1 MDVQKYIKRLKFARA
16 DWSRNIGKFES
27 REDALN
33 FLNGREF
40 FFGDPF
46 VVKYTENGETKLMLA
61 IGKSENPEI
70 TADTTE
76 ITGGI
81 GPDAYELID
90 ISDIKDQIEK
100 LWESLNEEISA
111 RTEGDAYLQE
121 QVDEVKDAIDNINSM
136 IEELSGA
143 TDDIKEI
150 VGEGWTDSPDNVTIT
165 DRIKKDE
172 ELAGIVWGHNDGEPY
187 NGHLTKSNL
196 PYASGESLAEMIE
209 TISNT
214 LTGVLF
220 EDGDK
225 TKAIKFEYNPGRN
238 ILYYTAGTETGEIK
252 LSQAAIVDRGYYDAE
267 SEELVIDFILG
278 EGEKQ
283 EVRIPVGSLITE
295 WEVVDTDTVHLNR
308 ERVTTGGPDKLS
320 ADVKVSDDA
329 DNMLVAKSDGLHVSN
344 SGLTKAEN
352 ELSVIKGDLAVLEDG
367 HFPADYF
374 SGATV
379 NGSTNIQEALLK
391 LDGKLIE
398 DEAKHD
404 EDIAAVRNE
413 ISELSDKVDSGFT
426 SVNDAI
432 ESLDEKV
439 DSGFTKNKVEFELDG
454 DASHLVLEGSFAED
468 GHIIY
473 TLGEQ
478 NIASEDAVAAEFA
491 GTNIRLDEIQ
501 TQLNEEK
508 GYREAI
514 KLVEIS
520 HDKFEDL
527 GLSDNVRDAYF
538 VTYHKPNSTEPYEE
552 PQPGDAIVKVYK
564 DSVIYKIYFGHVDDA
579 IAGPNDPTVIPGT
592 GATAI
597 CFIYFNANGEY
608 ALSTNEFVITDELWA
623 ALDGEKQARENA
635 DNELQ
640 TALDGEKQAR
650 ENADGE
656 LDAKIEEL
664 VNNEKQAREDADN
677 ELDAKI
683 EELANA
689 IQEEIDVTA
698 IVLNRLAESVV
709 AAKTEIEL
717 ERGTNH
723 IYLEKRSGSNG
734 QDVYVIG
741 EDGIA
746 DIDDVVDG
754 FSEINGRCDDLQNA
768 INEESSNRVLDM
780 NSLSLAYDSAAQDLV
795 LNWQASG
802 SQHSTRVDVSDFVKD
817 SFLES
822 VQIVTRDGVQYIE
835 FRFKTYDG
843 KPIPLYVP
851 LTDLA
856 TIYKAGQAIDKQELE
871 NNQVITVKI
880 DEFARKNYLAK
891 SDNGLLVTGVT
902 EEIQEAVSEITE
914 ELEDY
919 VRKDEVKDH
928 LDSASTLPVQSKVIF
943 DALQNIDLDGYV
955 KKEDVEDFL
964 DSASTNPVQNKVIAE
979 ALQNIG
985 LDGYVK
991 VEDVED
997 HLDSASTNPVQNRAI
1012 TNALNDLNDRKA
1024 DKTELDEE
1032 SQSRQDGD
1040 DELWDAINALSA
1052 FTADTISANNAYFE
1066 NLTAN
1071 TIVNNEFHGNE
1082 ADFRNIT
1089 SVTITTNEISGNEAY
1104 FSGITANTIYA
1115 DEYDNLPTA
1124 TTEQFGVVILDDV
1137 LDSASTNPVENQAI
1151 TKVILDNEE
1160 TVAAALSDLNNR
1172 KADKDYVDENFATKD
1187 DTADLFAGVQYC
1199 GSTHEIVFTNRNGNE
1214 VGSVNTGDFIVDV
1227 TIDSQLDSAST
1238 NPVENR
1244 AITKVILDNE
1254 EAVAAALNGL
1264 NDRKADATALNDL
1277 SNIVNNCVTGVTPSG
1292 TGNVVTS
1299 LTKNGKEIVVGMG
1312 EVDLSSTIT
1321 GVTSVT
1327 ASTATQFVSE
1337 IVKDGQNVKA
1347 TLVDIDDELSTSSTR
1362 PVQNQAITNIIIE
1375 NERIS
1380 SAAFND
1386 LNRRKANIE
1395 DIPVSLSELEGYSD
1409 MATKDYLGGFLP
1421 LSGGTMTGNISG
1433 NTGCAVYMPGGFFQD
1448 SDERLKIFMGDIDNA
1463 LEKAKQIPT
1472 TYFYWKDRYDGP
1484 REIGTSAQKVQE
1496 FFPEIVSGGDKLS
1509 VDYSKLAVVA
1519 LAAIKELS
1527 AKVDDLQRQLDELKK

>member
-16 DWSRNIGKFES
+16 DMSRATGPFETHD
-27 REDALN
+27 EAIE
-33 FLNGREF
+33 FLNQREF

-46 VVKYTENGETKLMLA
+46 VVKYKDRENNGEVKLLLA
-61 IGKSENPEI
+61 IGKSDNPEI
-70 TADTTE
+70 TPEASGV
-76 ITGGI
+76 TGGV

-90 ISDIKDQIEK
+90 VNDLKDQLEK
-100 LWESLNEEISA
+100 LWEALNEEISA

-121 QVDEVKDAIDNINSM
+121 QIDEIKNAIDNINDM

-143 TDDIKEI
+143 TENLKEI

-172 ELAGIVWGHNDGEPY
+172 QLAGIIWGHYDGEPY
-187 NGHLTKSNL
+187 DGHLTKADL
-196 PYASGESLAEMIE
+196 HYASGESLAEMIE

-220 EDGDK
+220 EDEDK
-225 TKAIKFEYNPGRN
+225 TKAIKFDYNPGRN

-252 LSQAAIVDRGYYDAE
+252 LSQAAIVEDAYYDAE
-267 SEELVIDFILG
+267 TEELVIEFILG

-283 EVRIPVGSLITE
+283 EVRIPVAGLITE
-295 WEVVDTDTVHLNR
+295 WDVADTDTVHLNKKR
-308 ERVTTGGPDKLS
+308 TVGPGPDVLS
-320 ADVKVSDDA
+320 ADVKVSDDS
-329 DNMLVAKSDGLHVSN
+329 DNMLVAKSDGLYVSN
-344 SGLTKAEN
+344 SGLTKVEN
-352 ELSVIKGDLAVLEDG
+352 ELGAVKEDLALLEDG

-374 SGATV
+374 SGGTI

-391 LDGKLIE
+391 LDGKLAE

-454 DASHLVLEGSFAED
+454 DASHLTLEDSFAED

-478 NIASEDAVAAEFA
+478 NIASEDAVVSGFT
-491 GTNIRLDEIQ
+491 GVNMRCDTIQSQLDD
-501 TQLNEEK
+501 EK
-508 GYREAI
+508 AYRKAI

-527 GLSDNVRDAYF
+527 GLGDNVRDAYF

-579 IAGPNDPTVIPGT
+579 IAGPNDPTIIPGT

-608 ALSTNEFVITDELWA
+608 ALSTNEFVITDELW
-623 ALDGEKQARENA
+623 
-635 DNELQ
+635 
-640 TALDGEKQAR
+640 TALDG
-650 ENADGE
+650 
-656 LDAKIEEL
+656 
-664 VNNEKQAREDADN
+664 EKQAREDADN
-677 ELDAKI
+677 ELNTKI

-698 IVLNRLAESVV
+698 VVLNRLAESVV
-709 AAKTEIEL
+709 AAKTEVEL
-717 ERGTNH
+717 ERGVKH
-723 IYLEKRSGSNG
+723 ILLEKRTGANG
-734 QDVYVIG
+734 QVIYVLG
-741 EDGIA
+741 ENDIA
-746 DIDDVVDG
+746 SADDVDAG
-754 FSEINGRCDDLQNA
+754 FAEINGRCDDLQNA

-780 NSLSLAYDSAAQDLV
+780 NSLSLTYDSNAQDLV

-817 SFLES
+817 SFLEN

-843 KPIPLYVP
+843 EPIPLYVP

-902 EEIQEAVSEITE
+902 EEIQEA
-914 ELEDY
+914 
-919 VRKDEVKDH
+919 
-928 LDSASTLPVQSKVIF
+928 LD
-943 DALQNIDLDGYV
+943 NLD
-955 KKEDVEDFL
+955 
-964 DSASTNPVQNKVIAE
+964 
-979 ALQNIG
+979 

-997 HLDSASTNPVQNRAI
+997 HLDSASTNPVQNRVITEAIDGLQDAIDNIMDSLSAFTADTIVVNDITGGTGNFDHISAI
-1012 TNALNDLNDRKA
+1012 TIYSEEYYNLPTGSTDELGVVIVDDHLDSASTNPVENQAITKAILDNEETVAAALNDLNNRKA
-1024 DKTELDEE
+1024 DKTELDAE

-1089 SVTITTNEISGNEAY
+1089 SVTITTNEISGDDAY

-1115 DEYDNLPTA
+1115 DEYNNLPTA
-1124 TTEQFGVVILDDV
+1124 TTTQYGVVVLDNV

-1151 TKVILDNEE
+1151 TKVILEDEE
-1160 TVAAALSDLNNR
+1160 VAAAAFNDLNDR

-1187 DTADLFAGVQYC
+1187 DTEDLFAGVHYC
-1199 GSTHEIVFTNRNGNE
+1199 GDTHEIVFTNRGGDE
-1214 VGSVNTGDFIVDV
+1214 VGSVNTEEFAVDI
-1227 TIDSQLDSAST
+1227 TIDAELDSAST

-1244 AITKVILDNE
+1244 VIT
-1254 EAVAAALNGL
+1254 AALDDL
-1264 NDRKADATALNDL
+1264 SDIADAC
-1277 SNIVNNCVTGVTPSG
+1277 ITGLTPSG

-1299 LTKNGKEIVVGMG
+1299 LTKNGNEIVVGMG
-1312 EVDLSSTIT
+1312 EVDISGAIT

-1327 ASTATQFVSE
+1327 ASAATKFVSE

-1347 TLVDIDDELSTSSTR
+1347 TLVDIDSELSTSSTR
-1362 PVQNQAITNIIIE
+1362 PVQNQAITKIIIE
-1375 NERIS
+1375 NERVS

-1395 DIPVSLSELEGYSD
+1395 DIPTALSELEGYSD
-1409 MATKDYLGGFLP
+1409 MATKSDLGAFLP

-1433 NTGCAVYMPGGFFQD
+1433 ETGVAVYMPGGFYQQ
-1448 SDERLKIFMGDIDNA
+1448 SDERLKIFISDVQDA
-1463 LEKAKQIPT
+1463 LGKINRIPT
-1472 TYFYWKDRYDGP
+1472 KYFYWKDRCDGP
-1484 REIGTSAQKVQE
+1484 RQLGTSAQKVQE
-1496 FFPEIVSGGDKLS
+1496 VFPEIVSGNDKLS
-1509 VDYSKLAVVA
+1509 VDYSKLAIVA
-1519 LAAIKELS
+1519 LAAIKELN
-1527 AKVDDLQRQLDELKK
+1527 AKVDDLQKQLDELKK

>member
-46 VVKYTENGETKLMLA
+46 VVKYTENGEAKLMLA

-150 VGEGWTDSPDNVTIT
+150 IGEGWTDSPDNVTIT

-214 LTGVLF
+214 LTDVLF
-220 EDGDK
+220 EDGYK

-426 SVNDAI
+426 SINDAI

-501 TQLNEEK
+501 TQLDEEK

-527 GLSDNVRDAYF
+527 GLGDNVRDAYF

-650 ENADGE
+650 EDADGE

-664 VNNEKQAREDADN
+664 VNNEKLAREDADD

-689 IQEEIDVTA
+689 IQEEIDVTS

-723 IYLEKRSGSNG
+723 IHLEKRSGSNG

-822 VQIVTRDGVQYIE
+822 VQIVTRDGIQYIE

-843 KPIPLYVP
+843 EPIPLYVP

-902 EEIQEAVSEITE
+902 EEIQEAVSGITE
-914 ELEDY
+914 ELEDF

-955 KKEDVEDFL
+955 KVEDVEDFL
-964 DSASTNPVQNKVIAE
+964 DSASTNPVQNKVITG
-979 ALQNIG
+979 ALDELQDAIDDIMGSLSAFTADTIVVNDITG
-985 LDGYVK
+985 RTANF
-991 VEDVED
+991 D
-997 HLDSASTNPVQNRAI
+997 HISAITIYSEEYYNLPTGSTDQFGVVVVDDALDSASTNPVENQAI
-1012 TNALNDLNDRKA
+1012 TKVILDNEAALNDLNNMKA
-1024 DKTELDEE
+1024 DRTELDAE

-1089 SVTITTNEISGNEAY
+1089 SVTITTNEISGDEAY

-1160 TVAAALSDLNNR
+1160 TVAAALND
-1172 KADKDYVDENFATKD
+1172 
-1187 DTADLFAGVQYC
+1187 
-1199 GSTHEIVFTNRNGNE
+1199 
-1214 VGSVNTGDFIVDV
+1214 
-1227 TIDSQLDSAST
+1227 
-1238 NPVENR
+1238 
-1244 AITKVILDNE
+1244 
-1254 EAVAAALNGL
+1254 L